1 MSSTFRTV
9 MGATECLGPPA
20 GIQHQYHREC
30 SGGAALGS
38 FTYGGNS
45 AQNLPDMQLVQD
57 CCLACRIQPQ
67 HDHLSRDTTPQ
78 PSLQHP
84 KGNTPRSTAGRWS
97 HPHLLVPKDFIEH
110 LPEGVPHQLQ

>member
-1 MSSTFRTV
+1 
-9 MGATECLGPPA
+9 MGRQKVLVNLLEPNFNTAETGDL
-20 GIQHQYHREC
+20 
-30 SGGAALGS
+30 AALRS

-45 AQNLPDMQLVQD
+45 AQNLPDVQLVQD

-67 HDHLSRDTTPQ
+67 HDHLSRDTTPR

-84 KGNTPRSTAGRWS
+84 KDNKSRSTAGSCS
-97 HPHLLVPKDFIEH
+97 HPHLFVPKNFIEH